1 LATSP
6 LRGHRKHGE
15 ADAAVAAALEMLN
28 DDSQGIEKVDA
39 EEEEELYVDDDR
51 KNIKT
56 KVEESVRRAA
66 KKQSRGSRRS
76 RGEKPDIDSAASSRR
91 GSRENWSAESQ
102 TRHL

>member
-1 LATSP
+1 MATSP
-6 LRGHRKHGE
+6 LRGHRKHGKT
-15 ADAAVAAALEMLN
+15 DAAVAAALEMLI

-66 KKQSRGSRRS
+66 KRQSRGSRRS
-76 RGEKPDIDSAASSRR
+76 RGENPDLDSAASSRD
-91 GSRENWSAESQ
+91 NWSAESK